1 MLLGGSL
8 VCIPGHLCVC
18 VCISVLKLF
27 IASGKR
33 SIVIILVISAEVPA
47 HRGFVEGESM
57 RESYL

>member
-1 MLLGGSL
+1 M
-8 VCIPGHLCVC
+8 
-18 VCISVLKLF
+18 LKLF